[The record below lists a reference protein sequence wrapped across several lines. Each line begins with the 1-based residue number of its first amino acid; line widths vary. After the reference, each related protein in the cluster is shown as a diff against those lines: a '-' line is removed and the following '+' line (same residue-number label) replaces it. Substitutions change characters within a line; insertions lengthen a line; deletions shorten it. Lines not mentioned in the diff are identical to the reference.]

1 MRYTTHA
8 NIQHNHTGVLHRRG
22 HRICTATAAV
32 LLTASTSILTP
43 TPLLASPTQQVPAP
57 AAQTAT
63 TNNDHA
69 ITKGT
74 INWGVMPTLREYA
87 SNPYVSAVLD
97 LTDVTHN
104 DKGEF
109 IWKNGTG
116 SYTNG
121 SGTIMI
127 PGVLSLRSNH
137 SQLNMRFSRVRIT
150 ISDSGASGKITLD
163 ATISTLDGQRKTY
176 TNVDF
181 ATINTENLKVADG
194 RISLNKAPLTMTDDG
209 ARIFDGTQLLPQNRE
224 LDPITLNASL
234 THPTFS
240 DVPAGSHLQP
250 EIEWLAASGIT
261 TGYPNGT
268 YHPHESVERAA
279 VAAYFYRLAG
289 SPAVTL
295 PQESPFIDV
304 PTDHPFYKEIVWLH
318 RRGITTGYP
327 DGTFRPN
334 APINRDALAAFF
346 YRAAQEPDYT
356 PPATSPFTDMAP
368 HDGFYK
374 EIAWMHSQNIAH
386 GWPDRTFRPL
396 QPVQR
401 DAMAAFIYRMVR

>member
-1 MRYTTHA
+1 M
-8 NIQHNHTGVLHRRG
+8 
-22 HRICTATAAV
+22 
-32 LLTASTSILTP
+32 
-43 TPLLASPTQQVPAP
+43 
-57 AAQTAT
+57 
-63 TNNDHA
+63 
-69 ITKGT
+69 
-74 INWGVMPTLREYA
+74 
-87 SNPYVSAVLD
+87 
-97 LTDVTHN
+97 
-104 DKGEF
+104 
-109 IWKNGTG
+109 
-116 SYTNG
+116 
-121 SGTIMI
+121 
-127 PGVLSLRSNH
+127 
-137 SQLNMRFSRVRIT
+137 
-150 ISDSGASGKITLD
+150 
-163 ATISTLDGQRKTY
+163 
-176 TNVDF
+176 
-181 ATINTENLKVADG
+181 
-194 RISLNKAPLTMTDDG
+194 
-209 ARIFDGTQLLPQNRE
+209 
-224 LDPITLNASL
+224 
-234 THPTFS
+234 
-240 DVPAGSHLQP
+240 
-250 EIEWLAASGIT
+250 
-261 TGYPNGT
+261 
-268 YHPHESVERAA
+268 ERAA